1 MMGFLTGFLLPC
13 LYAVMACV
21 AFCFILNQRGL
32 LLVVSSLG
40 GGVGWAVCLLCAFT
54 GSDVIQYFAGAVAV
68 ALYAEVMAR
77 LLKAPATGFLVVG
90 ILPFVPGGGIYYT
103 MEYCLSGDT
112 ELFLTTG
119 IHTFGVAGA
128 VAVGILLV
136 SSITR
141 LLREGRAPKN
151 RHLGGEK

>member
-32 LLVVSSLG
+32 LLMVSSLG

-103 MEYCLSGDT
+103 MEYCLSGNT
-112 ELFLTTG
+112 QLFLSTG

-128 VAVGILLV
+128 VAVGLLLA
-136 SSITR
+136 SSLVR
-141 LLREGRAPKN
+141 LALPLFQRQSR
-151 RHLGGEK
+151 R

>member
-32 LLVVSSLG
+32 LLVASSLG

-54 GSDVIQYFAGAVAV
+54 GSDIVQYFAGAVAV

-103 MEYCLSGDT
+103 MEYCLSGNT
-112 ELFLTTG
+112 QLFLSTG

-128 VAVGILLV
+128 VAVGLLLA
-136 SSITR
+136 SSLVRLALPVFQRRSTR
-141 LLREGRAPKN
+141 
-151 RHLGGEK
+151 

>member
-13 LYAVMACV
+13 LYAVLACV

-54 GSDVIQYFAGAVAV
+54 GSDIVQYF
-68 ALYAEVMAR
+68 
-77 LLKAPATGFLVVG
+77 
-90 ILPFVPGGGIYYT
+90 
-103 MEYCLSGDT
+103 
-112 ELFLTTG
+112 
-119 IHTFGVAGA
+119 AGA

>member
-40 GGVGWAVCLLCAFT
+40 GGVGGPVCLLCAFT
-54 GSDVIQYFAGAVAV
+54 GSDIVQYFAGAVAV

-103 MEYCLSGDT
+103 MEYCLSGNT
-112 ELFLTTG
+112 QLFLSTG

-128 VAVGILLV
+128 VAVGLLLA
-136 SSITR
+136 SSLVR
-141 LLREGRAPKN
+141 LALPLFQRRN
-151 RHLGGEK
+151 NH

>member
-13 LYAVMACV
+13 LYAVLACV

-54 GSDVIQYFAGAVAV
+54 GSDIVQYFAGAVAV

-103 MEYCLSGDT
+103 MEYCLSGNT
-112 ELFLTTG
+112 QLFLSTG

-128 VAVGILLV
+128 VAVGLLLA
-136 SSITR
+136 SSLVR
-141 LLREGRAPKN
+141 LALPLFQRRN
-151 RHLGGEK
+151 NH

>member
-13 LYAVMACV
+13 LYAVLACV

-103 MEYCLSGDT
+103 MEYCLSGNT
-112 ELFLTTG
+112 QLFLSTG

-128 VAVGILLV
+128 VAVGLLLA
-136 SSITR
+136 SSLVR
-141 LLREGRAPKN
+141 LALPLFQRQSSR
-151 RHLGGEK
+151 

>member
-13 LYAVMACV
+13 LYAVLACV

-54 GSDVIQYFAGAVAV
+54 GSDIVQYFAGAVAV
-68 ALYAEVMAR
+68 ALYAEAMAR

-103 MEYCLSGDT
+103 MEYCLSGNT
-112 ELFLTTG
+112 QLFLSTG

-128 VAVGILLV
+128 VAVGLLLA
-136 SSITR
+136 SSLVR
-141 LLREGRAPKN
+141 LALPLFQRQSSR
-151 RHLGGEK
+151 

>member
-13 LYAVMACV
+13 LYAVLACV

-103 MEYCLSGDT
+103 MEYCLSGNT
-112 ELFLTTG
+112 QLFLSTG

-128 VAVGILLV
+128 VAVGLLLA
-136 SSITR
+136 SSLVR
-141 LLREGRAPKN
+141 LALPLFQRRN
-151 RHLGGEK
+151 NH

>member
-13 LYAVMACV
+13 LYAVLACV

-40 GGVGWAVCLLCAFT
+40 GGGGWAVCLLCAFT
-54 GSDVIQYFAGAVAV
+54 GSDIVQYFAGAVAV

-103 MEYCLSGDT
+103 MEYCLSGNT
-112 ELFLTTG
+112 QLFLSTG

-128 VAVGILLV
+128 VAVLGLALLPFLDLLV
-136 SSITR
+136 RTDRPIDHMV
-141 LLREGRAPKN
+141 LI
-151 RHLGGEK
+151 

>member
-1 MMGFLTGFLLPC
+1 MELLTGLLLPC
-13 LYAVMACV
+13 LYAVLACV
-21 AFCFILNQRGL
+21 AFCLILNQRGL

-54 GSDVIQYFAGAVAV
+54 GSDIVQYFAGAMAV
-68 ALYAEVMAR
+68 AFYAEVMAR
-77 LLKAPATGFLVVG
+77 VFKAPATGFLVVG

-112 ELFLTTG
+112 QQFLSTG

-128 VAVGILLV
+128 VAVGLLLA
-136 SSITR
+136 SSLVR
-141 LLREGRAPKN
+141 LVLPIFHKK
-151 RHLGGEK
+151 EKAL

>member
-1 MMGFLTGFLLPC
+1 MMGFLAGFLLPC
-13 LYAVMACV
+13 LYAVLACV

-54 GSDVIQYFAGAVAV
+54 GSDIVQYFAGAVAV
-68 ALYAEVMAR
+68 ALYAEAMAR

-103 MEYCLSGDT
+103 MEYCLSGNT
-112 ELFLTTG
+112 QLFLSTG

-128 VAVGILLV
+128 VAVGLLLA
-136 SSITR
+136 SSLVR
-141 LLREGRAPKN
+141 LALPLFQRRN
-151 RHLGGEK
+151 NH

>member
-1 MMGFLTGFLLPC
+1 MMEIFTGLLLPC
-13 LYAVMACV
+13 FYAVMACV
-21 AFCFILNQRGL
+21 AFCLVLNHHGKL
-32 LLVVSSLG
+32 MVVSSLG
-40 GGVGWAVCLLCAFT
+40 GGVGWAA
-54 GSDVIQYFAGAVAV
+54 
-68 ALYAEVMAR
+68 YAEVMAR
-77 LLKAPATGFLVVG
+77 LMKAPATGFLVVG

>member
-13 LYAVMACV
+13 LYAVLACV

-40 GGVGWAVCLLCAFT
+40 GGVGGAVCLLCAFT
-54 GSDVIQYFAGAVAV
+54 GSDIVQAVAGAVAV

-103 MEYCLSGDT
+103 MEYCLSGNT
-112 ELFLTTG
+112 QLFLSTG

-128 VAVGILLV
+128 VAVGLLLA
-136 SSITR
+136 SSLVR
-141 LLREGRAPKN
+141 LALPLFQRQSSR
-151 RHLGGEK
+151 

>member
-103 MEYCLSGDT
+103 MEYCLSGNT
-112 ELFLTTG
+112 QLFLSTG

-128 VAVGILLV
+128 VAVGLLLA
-136 SSITR
+136 SSLVR
-141 LLREGRAPKN
+141 LALPLFQRQSHRAGR
-151 RHLGGEK
+151 

>member
-1 MMGFLTGFLLPC
+1 MMGFLAGFLLPC
-13 LYAVMACV
+13 LYAVLACV

-54 GSDVIQYFAGAVAV
+54 GSDIVQYFAGAVAV

-103 MEYCLSGDT
+103 MEYCLSGNT
-112 ELFLTTG
+112 QLFLSTG

-128 VAVGILLV
+128 VAVGLLLA
-136 SSITR
+136 SSLVR
-141 LLREGRAPKN
+141 LALPLFQRQSSR
-151 RHLGGEK
+151 

>member
-13 LYAVMACV
+13 LYAVLACV

-40 GGVGWAVCLLCAFT
+40 GGGGGAVCLLCAFT
-54 GSDVIQYFAGAVAV
+54 GSDIVQYFAGAVAV
-68 ALYAEVMAR
+68 ALYAEAMAR

-103 MEYCLSGDT
+103 MEYCLSGNT
-112 ELFLTTG
+112 QLFLSTG

-128 VAVGILLV
+128 VAVGLLLA
-136 SSITR
+136 SSLVR
-141 LLREGRAPKN
+141 LALPLFQRRN
-151 RHLGGEK
+151 NH

>member
-1 MMGFLTGFLLPC
+1 MAFLTGFLFPC
-13 LYAVMACV
+13 FYAVMACI
-21 AFCFILNQRGL
+21 AFCLILNQRGL
-32 LLVVSSLG
+32 LLLISSLG

-54 GSDVIQYFAGAVAV
+54 GSDVVQYFAGAMAV

-77 LLKAPATGFLVVG
+77 VFKAPATGFLVVG

-112 ELFLTTG
+112 QLFLSTG

-128 VAVGILLV
+128 VAVGLLLA
-136 SSITR
+136 SSLVR
-141 LLREGRAPKN
+141 LFLPIFQKR
-151 RHLGGEK
+151 

>member
-1 MMGFLTGFLLPC
+1 MGFLTGFLLPC
-13 LYAVMACV
+13 LYAVLACV
-21 AFCFILNQRGL
+21 AFCFILTQRGL

-54 GSDVIQYFAGAVAV
+54 GSDIVQYFAGAVAV

-103 MEYCLSGDT
+103 MEYCLSGNT
-112 ELFLTTG
+112 QLFLSTG

-128 VAVGILLV
+128 VAVGLLLA
-136 SSITR
+136 SSLVR
-141 LLREGRAPKN
+141 LALPLFQRQSSR
-151 RHLGGEK
+151 

>member
-1 MMGFLTGFLLPC
+1 M
-13 LYAVMACV
+13 
-21 AFCFILNQRGL
+21 
-32 LLVVSSLG
+32 
-40 GGVGWAVCLLCAFT
+40 
-54 GSDVIQYFAGAVAV
+54 AVA
-68 ALYAEVMAR
+68 AYAEVMAR
-77 LLKAPATGFLVVG
+77 LMKAPATGFLVVG

-151 RHLGGEK
+151 RHFGGEK

>member
-54 GSDVIQYFAGAVAV
+54 GSDIVQYFAGAVAV

-103 MEYCLSGDT
+103 MEYCLSGNT
-112 ELFLTTG
+112 QLFLSTG

-136 SSITR
+136 SSVTR
-141 LLREGRAPKN
+141 LLRPVRMVQD
-151 RHLGGEK
+151 R

>member
-1 MMGFLTGFLLPC
+1 MELLTGLLLPC
-13 LYAVMACV
+13 LYAVLACV
-21 AFCFILNQRGL
+21 AFCLILNQRGL

-54 GSDVIQYFAGAVAV
+54 GSDIVQYFVGAMAVAF
-68 ALYAEVMAR
+68 YAEVMAR
-77 LLKAPATGFLVVG
+77 VIKAPATGFLVVG

-112 ELFLTTG
+112 QQFLSTG

-128 VAVGILLV
+128 VAVGLLLA
-136 SSITR
+136 SSLVR
-141 LLREGRAPKN
+141 LVLPIFHKK
-151 RHLGGEK
+151 EKAL

>member
-68 ALYAEVMAR
+68 ALYAEAMAR

-103 MEYCLSGDT
+103 MEYCLSGNT
-112 ELFLTTG
+112 QLFLSTG

-128 VAVGILLV
+128 VAVGLLLA
-136 SSITR
+136 SSLVR
-141 LLREGRAPKN
+141 LALPLFQRRN
-151 RHLGGEK
+151 NH

>member
-13 LYAVMACV
+13 LYAVLACV

-54 GSDVIQYFAGAVAV
+54 GSDIVQYFAGAVAV
-68 ALYAEVMAR
+68 ALYAEAMAR

-103 MEYCLSGDT
+103 MEYCLSGNT
-112 ELFLTTG
+112 QLFLSTG

-128 VAVGILLV
+128 VAVGLLLA
-136 SSITR
+136 SSLVR
-141 LLREGRAPKN
+141 LALPLFQRRN
-151 RHLGGEK
+151 NH

>member
-54 GSDVIQYFAGAVAV
+54 GSDIVQYFAGAVAV

-103 MEYCLSGDT
+103 MEYCLSGNT
-112 ELFLTTG
+112 QLFLSTG

-128 VAVGILLV
+128 VAVGLLLA
-136 SSITR
+136 SSLVRLALPVFQRRITR
-141 LLREGRAPKN
+141 
-151 RHLGGEK
+151 

>member
-1 MMGFLTGFLLPC
+1 MGFLTGFLLPC
-13 LYAVMACV
+13 LYAVLACV

-54 GSDVIQYFAGAVAV
+54 GSDIVQYFAGAVAV

-103 MEYCLSGDT
+103 MEYCLSGNT
-112 ELFLTTG
+112 QLFLSTG

-128 VAVGILLV
+128 VAVGLLLA
-136 SSITR
+136 SSLVR
-141 LLREGRAPKN
+141 LALPLFQRQSSR
-151 RHLGGEK
+151 